1 MEVFLKKNSG
11 KLVKKIQN
19 ISNLATKA
27 ALTTVENKIPS
38 VSNLVKKTDYN
49 TKITEI
55 ENKLNNHNNDKYI
68 KTPEF
73 NTLAADGFNKRLT
86 QANLITKTY
95 FDVKLSSLNRK
106 IAENKTKPLLVEN
119 EMNELKTFD
128 LSYFIGK
135 FHFEEDGA
143 QKYLVL
149 QPTLRYFKFITNT
162 NYVSSWKSKGLSA
175 ETIKPSTTSD
185 NSLTPTLNYYDGLS
199 CSKQPKNSYTH
210 RKVDNIYIVYELGG
224 SISNDNDP
232 AFKNCLLL

>member
-1 MEVFLKKNSG
+1 M
-11 KLVKKIQN
+11 
-19 ISNLATKA
+19 
-27 ALTTVENKIPS
+27 
-38 VSNLVKKTDYN
+38 
-49 TKITEI
+49 
-55 ENKLNNHNNDKYI
+55 
-68 KTPEF
+68 
-73 NTLAADGFNKRLT
+73 
-86 QANLITKTY
+86 ITKTY

-135 FHFEEDGA
+135 IHFEEDGA

-149 QPTLRYFKFITNT
+149 QPTLRYFKFIANT

-175 ETIKPSTTSD
+175 ETIKPPTTSD
-185 NSLTPTLNYYDGLS
+185 NSLTPTLNYYDDLS
-199 CSKQPKNSYTH
+199 CLKQPKNSYTH

>member
-1 MEVFLKKNSG
+1 M
-11 KLVKKIQN
+11 
-19 ISNLATKA
+19 
-27 ALTTVENKIPS
+27 
-38 VSNLVKKTDYN
+38 
-49 TKITEI
+49 
-55 ENKLNNHNNDKYI
+55 
-68 KTPEF
+68 
-73 NTLAADGFNKRLT
+73 
-86 QANLITKTY
+86 ITKTY

-135 FHFEEDGA
+135 IHFEEHGA

-149 QPTLRYFKFITNT
+149 QPTLRYFKFIANT

-185 NSLTPTLNYYDGLS
+185 NSLTPTLNYYDDLS
-199 CSKQPKNSYTH
+199 CLKQPKNSYTH